1 MKISLN
7 WLKEFIKISENP
19 QKIEAILTETGLE
32 VDEVININPDTK
44 SLEKLIVGEIKSIKN
59 HKNADKLKL
68 TQVNIGKDDLS
79 IICGA
84 NNIEIGQKV
93 VIAKIGTEI
102 NHVNG
107 KKVKIKK
114 AKIRGINSSGMICAE
129 DEIGIGQSHSGIII
143 LDQNAKNG
151 EKAISHLNL
160 NKDIIFDIS
169 LTPNRADA
177 ASHLGVARDLKAVL
191 NKDITLP
198 DVSSFKEKKKLDIDI
213 KVIDKEACPR
223 YSGCVIDNV
232 KIGESPSYIKNYLIS
247 IGLSPINNIVDITNY
262 VLHGIGQPMHAFDYD
277 KIKSKKI
284 QIQFAKKDD
293 KFKTLDGIERKLNNA
308 DLMICDGD
316 KPICIAGV
324 FGGESSGITNNTKR
338 IFLESAYFSSSHIRK
353 SSLNHQLKTDA
364 SYRFER
370 GTDPNITVY
379 ALKLAS
385 ILIQKYCSGEVS
397 SPIIDVYKNKINDN
411 TFKIRIDR
419 IHKLI
424 GQKIDKNEI
433 FRILNALD
441 IKVKEKGKNI
451 IISVPPYRTDVTR
464 ESDIVEEI
472 LRIYG
477 YNKIKISDNN
487 SSSFLSRESNSS
499 IMNNYLSKVMNLLV
513 GNGFNEITTNSLTS
527 SRHRSNNFWNDEFT
541 IEMVNKLSDEHAILK
556 QNLLFTGLESIK
568 YNINRKQNNLKFFE
582 FDKTYNKIDGE
593 INENKKIGIYM
604 SGLSNEEHFSSKSKI
619 MSFFDIYNTI
629 NKIMIQAN
637 MLNYKTMAGKSK
649 ILDECVEL
657 EIDKKTICTIGK
669 VKKELLNYFE
679 INQDVYFAELE
690 WNNFIN
696 NLDNDLKYIKIS
708 KYPEVKRD
716 LSIVLDKKKSY
727 NDILEIIGKN
737 DKIIKNIS
745 LYDVYEGK
753 NIGKNNKAYAL
764 RFVLQEKNKTLDDK
778 IINSIMSNLIKEFEK
793 KLNAEIR
800 K

>member
-68 TQVNIGKDDLS
+68 TKVNIGKDDLS

-84 NNIEIGQKV
+84 NNIEVGQKI

-114 AKIRGINSSGMICAE
+114 AKIRGINSFGMICAE

-213 KVIDKEACPR
+213 KVIDEEACPR

-284 QIQFAKKDD
+284 QIQFAKKGD

-308 DLMICDGD
+308 DLMICDNNN
-316 KPICIAGV
+316 PICIAGV

-424 GQKIDKNEI
+424 GQKIEKNEI

-451 IISVPPYRTDVTR
+451 IVSVPPYRTDVTR

-477 YNKIKISDNN
+477 YNKIKISNNN
-487 SSSFLSRESNSS
+487 SSSFLSHESNSS

-527 SRHRSNNFWNDEFT
+527 SRHRSNNFWDDEFT
-541 IEMVNKLSDEHAILK
+541 IEMINKLSDEHAILK

-593 INENKKIGIYM
+593 INENRKIGIYM

-619 MSFFDIYNTI
+619 ISFFDIYNTI

-637 MLNYKTMAGKSK
+637 ILNYKTIASKSK
-649 ILDECVEL
+649 ILDECVKL

-696 NLDNDLKYIKIS
+696 KLDNDLKYIKIS

-716 LSIVLDKKKSY
+716 LSIILDKKKNY

-737 DKIIKNIS
+737 NKIIKNIS
-745 LYDVYEGK
+745 LYDIYEGK
-753 NIGKNNKAYAL
+753 NIEKNKKAYAL

-778 IINSIMSNLIKEFEK
+778 TISSIMNNLIIEFEK

>member
-1 MKISLN
+1 M
-7 WLKEFIKISENP
+7 
-19 QKIEAILTETGLE
+19 
-32 VDEVININPDTK
+32 
-44 SLEKLIVGEIKSIKN
+44 
-59 HKNADKLKL
+59 
-68 TQVNIGKDDLS
+68 
-79 IICGA
+79 
-84 NNIEIGQKV
+84 
-93 VIAKIGTEI
+93 
-102 NHVNG
+102 
-107 KKVKIKK
+107 
-114 AKIRGINSSGMICAE
+114 
-129 DEIGIGQSHSGIII
+129 
-143 LDQNAKNG
+143 
-151 EKAISHLNL
+151 
-160 NKDIIFDIS
+160 
-169 LTPNRADA
+169 
-177 ASHLGVARDLKAVL
+177 
-191 NKDITLP
+191 
-198 DVSSFKEKKKLDIDI
+198 
-213 KVIDKEACPR
+213 
-223 YSGCVIDNV
+223 
-232 KIGESPSYIKNYLIS
+232 
-247 IGLSPINNIVDITNY
+247 
-262 VLHGIGQPMHAFDYD
+262 LHGIGQPMHAFDYD

-284 QIQFAKKDD
+284 QIQFAKKGD

-308 DLMICDGD
+308 DLMICDNNN
-316 KPICIAGV
+316 PICIAGV

-353 SSLNHQLKTDA
+353 SSLKHQLKTDA

-411 TFKIRIDR
+411 TVKIRIDR

-424 GQKIDKNEI
+424 GQKIEKNEI

-441 IKVKEKGKNI
+441 IKIKEKGKNI

-527 SRHRSNNFWNDEFT
+527 SRHRSNNFSDDEFT
-541 IEMVNKLSDEHAILK
+541 IEMINKLSDEHAILK

-593 INENKKIGIYM
+593 INENRKIGIYM

-619 MSFFDIYNTI
+619 ISFFDIYNTI

-637 MLNYKTMAGKSK
+637 ILNYKTIVSKSK
-649 ILDECVEL
+649 ILDECVKL

-679 INQDVYFAELE
+679 INQEVYFAELE

-696 NLDNDLKYIKIS
+696 NLDNDLKYIKIP

-716 LSIVLDKKKSY
+716 LSIILDKKKSY
-727 NDILEIIGKN
+727 NDILEIIEKN

-745 LYDVYEGK
+745 LYDIYEGK
-753 NIGKNNKAYAL
+753 NIGKNKKAYAL

-778 IINSIMSNLIKEFEK
+778 TISSIMNNLIIEFEK

>member
-44 SLEKLIVGEIKSIKN
+44 SLKKLIVGEIKSIKN

-114 AKIRGINSSGMICAE
+114 AKIRGINSFGMICAE

-284 QIQFAKKDD
+284 QIQFAKKGD
-293 KFKTLDGIERKLNNA
+293 KFKTLDGIERKLN
-308 DLMICDGD
+308 
-316 KPICIAGV
+316 
-324 FGGESSGITNNTKR
+324 
-338 IFLESAYFSSSHIRK
+338 
-353 SSLNHQLKTDA
+353 KT
-364 SYRFER
+364 
-370 GTDPNITVY
+370 
-379 ALKLAS
+379 
-385 ILIQKYCSGEVS
+385 
-397 SPIIDVYKNKINDN
+397 
-411 TFKIRIDR
+411 
-419 IHKLI
+419 
-424 GQKIDKNEI
+424 
-433 FRILNALD
+433 
-441 IKVKEKGKNI
+441 
-451 IISVPPYRTDVTR
+451 
-464 ESDIVEEI
+464 
-472 LRIYG
+472 
-477 YNKIKISDNN
+477 
-487 SSSFLSRESNSS
+487 
-499 IMNNYLSKVMNLLV
+499 
-513 GNGFNEITTNSLTS
+513 
-527 SRHRSNNFWNDEFT
+527 
-541 IEMVNKLSDEHAILK
+541 
-556 QNLLFTGLESIK
+556 
-568 YNINRKQNNLKFFE
+568 
-582 FDKTYNKIDGE
+582 
-593 INENKKIGIYM
+593 
-604 SGLSNEEHFSSKSKI
+604 
-619 MSFFDIYNTI
+619 
-629 NKIMIQAN
+629 
-637 MLNYKTMAGKSK
+637 
-649 ILDECVEL
+649 
-657 EIDKKTICTIGK
+657 
-669 VKKELLNYFE
+669 
-679 INQDVYFAELE
+679 
-690 WNNFIN
+690 
-696 NLDNDLKYIKIS
+696 
-708 KYPEVKRD
+708 
-716 LSIVLDKKKSY
+716 
-727 NDILEIIGKN
+727 
-737 DKIIKNIS
+737 S
-745 LYDVYEGK
+745 LYRH
-753 NIGKNNKAYAL
+753 L
-764 RFVLQEKNKTLDDK
+764 
-778 IINSIMSNLIKEFEK
+778 
-793 KLNAEIR
+793 
-800 K
+800 